1 MKENM
6 RLQIEA
12 REKMQA
18 ELNKQEEQK
27 KLEAKQAEQM
37 ALTAAKAVES
47 LFAIPICHTC
57 QSNRNAL
64 GLVTKRKNEMR
75 ERMKSETA
83 VLPKFI
89 VTKPLLC
96 HPIKIYAVSRPASKD
111 WH

>member
-37 ALTAAKAVES
+37 ALAAAIKAVNRYLPY
-47 LFAIPICHTC
+47 LFAIPVKVI
-57 QSNRNAL
+57 
-64 GLVTKRKNEMR
+64 EMRWASSPR

>member
-37 ALTAAKAVES
+37 ALAAAKAVEL

-64 GLVTKRKNEMR
+64 GLVTERKNEIGN
-75 ERMKSETA
+75 SSITQIYCNQTI
-83 VLPKFI
+83 I
-89 VTKPLLC
+89 VPSNKNICRLQAC
-96 HPIKIYAVSRPASKD
+96 Q
-111 WH
+111 

>member
-1 MKENM
+1 M

-37 ALTAAKAVES
+37 ALAAAKAVES

-64 GLVTKRKNEMR
+64 GLVTERKRNGMSEIGNSSITQIYCNQTIIVPSNKNICR
-75 ERMKSETA
+75 LQA
-83 VLPKFI
+83 
-89 VTKPLLC
+89 C
-96 HPIKIYAVSRPASKD
+96 Q
-111 WH
+111 

>member
-1 MKENM
+1 M

-37 ALTAAKAVES
+37 ALAAAKAVEL

-64 GLVTKRKNEMR
+64 GLVTERKNEIGN
-75 ERMKSETA
+75 SSITQIYCNQTI
-83 VLPKFI
+83 I
-89 VTKPLLC
+89 VPSNKNICRLQFC
-96 HPIKIYAVSRPASKD
+96 Q
-111 WH
+111 